1 MIGGNIKAVLQVRT
15 TTKNEI
21 GEKVPRWIDVPITM
35 PGRKEQGLFGFIDVQ
50 TGDSNYTTYNAK
62 VQESTHIFMC
72 DYCPIPATLK
82 VEGKTIKVK
91 AETTRMVADSQVY
104 DVKFIDNPMNLNK
117 QYEIYLKYT
126 GGQ

>member
-1 MIGGNIKAVLQVRT
+1 MIGGNTKAVLQVRT
-15 TTKNEI
+15 TAKNEI
-21 GEKVPRWIDVPITM
+21 GEKVPRWHDVPITM

-50 TGDSNYTTYNAK
+50 TGDSNYNTYNAK

-72 DYCPIPATLK
+72 DYCRIPATLK
-82 VEGKTIKVK
+82 VEGKTVKVTAEK
-91 AETTRMVADSQVY
+91 ARMVVDSQVY

-117 QYEIYLKYT
+117 HYEIYLEYT